1 MLEVPL
7 QPQRG
12 RVGACPGACR
22 FWHTRAVSFAQPQ
35 HRVGGGGGQR
45 SGISWQHGV
54 LARGCAPW
62 LLSLAPPA
70 LAPPKIHLE
79 GSGEMCLLPSPAWG
93 CSVGSHLLP
102 SPTRRGASL
111 LASVPFCQ
119 FLRHPCNN
127 LYPHGAQ
134 GANGDQVGRAA
145 VSPGQYTKLLI
156 PLQRASQHCLGWRE
170 PSPCTLSPG
179 VAAIEK

>member
-1 MLEVPL
+1 M
-7 QPQRG
+7 
-12 RVGACPGACR
+12 
-22 FWHTRAVSFAQPQ
+22 
-35 HRVGGGGGQR
+35 
-45 SGISWQHGV
+45 
-54 LARGCAPW
+54 
-62 LLSLAPPA
+62 
-70 LAPPKIHLE
+70 
-79 GSGEMCLLPSPAWG
+79 
-93 CSVGSHLLP
+93 
-102 SPTRRGASL
+102 

-127 LYPHGAQ
+127 LNPHGAQ
-134 GANGDQVGRAA
+134 GANGDQVGMAA